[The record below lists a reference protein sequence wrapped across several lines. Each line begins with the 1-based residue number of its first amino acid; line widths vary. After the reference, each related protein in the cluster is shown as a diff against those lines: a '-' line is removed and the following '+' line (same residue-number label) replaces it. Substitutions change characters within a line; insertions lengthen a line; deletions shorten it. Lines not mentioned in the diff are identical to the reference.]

1 MSERI
6 VINPV
11 TRISGFMEIDASVED
26 RKVVDAQVRGLM
38 FRGFEQMLNGRNPLD
53 AVYYTERI
61 CGICSTAHGLASTM
75 ALEQAL
81 GVVPIEQGRFLRDFM
96 HGCEFL
102 QNHLRHFYQF
112 VVPDYV
118 RMPESSCSVI
128 GTSGADLRIPKAQN
142 DLIVQHYFDSLN
154 VSREAHEMIA
164 VLGGKAPHTHGV
176 FVGGATTVATAD
188 KIVELKS
195 ILDSVAHFI
204 ENVTIPDVGI
214 IASYYPEYYQNGRG
228 YGNFLSYGCFNGY
241 PGLGTLYLDP
251 MIYVDGEIRALDPAR
266 ITEEI
271 DFSWYT
277 DQLDAY
283 SPMET
288 IPVPD
293 RNKPDAYSFIKS
305 AKLENRAFEC
315 GPLARQW
322 MTGEYRNGISTMDR
336 IIARIYEARKIT
348 EILKTLLDHM
358 ILNVSSQG
366 ELDIPNSSQGTGLID
381 TTRGSLG
388 HWMKIRNRQISFYQV
403 ITPSVWNLSSRS
415 NAGMPG
421 TAEMALIGAELQDEN
436 NPVELGRIIRSFD
449 PCVSCAT
456 HVYYPDRASKF
467 ITIVP

>member
-26 RKVVDAQVRGLM
+26 RKVADAQVRGLM

-81 GVVPIEQGRFLRDFM
+81 GVVPSEQGRFLRDFM

-251 MIYVDGEIRALDPAR
+251 MIYLDGEIRPFDPGR

-288 IPVPD
+288 IPVDD

-305 AKLENRAFEC
+305 AKLENRSFEC

-366 ELDIPNSSQGTGLID
+366 EFEIPNFSQGTGLVD
-381 TTRGSLG
+381 TTRGALG

-421 TAEMALIGAELQDEN
+421 TAEMALIGTELQDEN